1 VTRQLSPPSCGEE
14 ELTGQRDEEGIQIT
28 CDRCGT
34 SWLRDA
40 APLCVSCDADM
51 LSRSLVGK
59 PVPNNYRPAAMTRR
73 DPGQDTDRHSVL
85 PR

>member
-1 VTRQLSPPSCGEE
+1 
-14 ELTGQRDEEGIQIT
+14 
-28 CDRCGT
+28 
-34 SWLRDA
+34 
-40 APLCVSCDADM
+40 M